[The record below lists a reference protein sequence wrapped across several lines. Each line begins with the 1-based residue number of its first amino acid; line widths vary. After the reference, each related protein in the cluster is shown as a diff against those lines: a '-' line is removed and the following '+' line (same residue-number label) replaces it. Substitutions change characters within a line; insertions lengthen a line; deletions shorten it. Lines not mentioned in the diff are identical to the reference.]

1 MQKKITLRKIT
12 LTAILTAISI
22 IAFTIE
28 SLLPPLIIPGAK
40 LGLSNIF
47 ILLILLIIG
56 EKYALISLVI
66 KVILGGL
73 FSGNISTI
81 MYSLPSNLVALFMQI
96 ILIIFTRKLSIVT
109 ISIIGAIVNVT
120 VQNTIFCLISK
131 TFEFFAYLP
140 YLSLISLFSGLLVGF
155 TVYILINKLPNAL
168 FV

>member
-56 EKYALISLVI
+56 EKYAFISLVI
-66 KVILGGL
+66 KVVLGGL

-140 YLSLISLFSGLLVGF
+140 YLSLISLFSG
-155 TVYILINKLPNAL
+155 
-168 FV
+168 

>member
-56 EKYALISLVI
+56 EKYAFISLVI

-81 MYSLPSNLVALFMQI
+81 MYSLPSNLIALFVQI
-96 ILIIFTRKLSIVT
+96 ILIIFI
-109 ISIIGAIVNVT
+109 
-120 VQNTIFCLISK
+120 
-131 TFEFFAYLP
+131 YLRSEVLRDCF
-140 YLSLISLFSGLLVGF
+140 LSLL
-155 TVYILINKLPNAL
+155 YIILYL
-168 FV
+168 

>member
-56 EKYALISLVI
+56 EKYAFISLVI

>member
-28 SLLPPLIIPGAK
+28 SLLPPLIIPGTK

-56 EKYALISLVI
+56 EKYAFISLVI

-81 MYSLPSNLVALFMQI
+81 MYSLPSNLIALFMQI
-96 ILIIFTRKLSIVT
+96 ILIIFTRKLSIVA

-120 VQNTIFCLISK
+120 VQNTVFCLISK
-131 TFEFFAYLP
+131 TFEFFVYLP